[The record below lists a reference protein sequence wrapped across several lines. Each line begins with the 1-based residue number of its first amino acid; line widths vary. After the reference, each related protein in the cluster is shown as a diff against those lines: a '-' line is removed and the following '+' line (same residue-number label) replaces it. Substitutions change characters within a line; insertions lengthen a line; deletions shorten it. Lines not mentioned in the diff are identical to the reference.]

1 MKIKELVKQLQLFN
15 QDAELE
21 IISSEYST
29 IKYNI
34 GFGWRGKGMYN
45 TEEPLEPLN
54 ADFVT
59 MFLENNKQN
68 NRK

>member
-1 MKIKELVKQLQLFN
+1 MKIKELVKQLQQFN

-21 IISSEYST
+21 IISSEYSH

-34 GFGWRGKGMYN
+34 GFGWRGNGMYN

-59 MFLENNKQN
+59 MFLENNEQN
-68 NRK
+68 DKN